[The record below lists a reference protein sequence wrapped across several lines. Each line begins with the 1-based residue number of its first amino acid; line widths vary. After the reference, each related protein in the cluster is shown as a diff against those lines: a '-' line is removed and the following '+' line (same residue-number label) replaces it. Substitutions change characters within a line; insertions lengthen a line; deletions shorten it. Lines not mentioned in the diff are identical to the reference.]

1 MSSMSLTNN
10 PIADLM
16 HMRWGVQ
23 SVKAAQATVAAEQI
37 RGTGSLLSHFG
48 VSTQALE
55 RLGMSPVNAKA
66 LLGANGW
73 RATVDV
79 SKQLSSSLTGGRTAT
94 TLLESVK
101 NGWGSFETQMPA
113 LAKGAKGAA
122 AFCKSAAAGTVGRCG
137 GILKA
142 AKAGGFFGKIMGAVS
157 GVASSVGR
165 IAGPML
171 GPLAK
176 FAAPVMSALK
186 GVGNFMRMIPGL
198 NLIFAAADTF
208 KALKVMFDPTKSMGE
223 KLAAVGKAALSIGA
237 ALPIP
242 GASLL
247 GGVRGAWAVGEGAAS
262 LMKHS
267 PVA

>member
-1 MSSMSLTNN
+1 MSTMTLTQN

-23 SVKAAQATVAAEQI
+23 SVKAAQATMAAENI

-48 VSTQALE
+48 ISSQALE

-73 RATVDV
+73 RSTVDV
-79 SKQLSSSLTGGRTAT
+79 SKQLSSSLTSGRTAS

-101 NGWGSFETQMPA
+101 NGWGSFETQMPS
-113 LAKGAKGAA
+113 LAKGAKSAAAAAKAAGAGAA
-122 AFCKSAAAGTVGRCG
+122 ARCG
-137 GILKA
+137 GILNA
-142 AKAGGFFGKIMGAVS
+142 AKSSGFFGGIFKAVS
-157 GVASSVGR
+157 GVASSVSR
-165 IAGPML
+165 MAGPIL
-171 GPLAK
+171 GPLSSICK
-176 FAAPVMSALK
+176 PWVSALK
-186 GVGNFMRMIPGL
+186 GVGSFMRMIPGL
-198 NLIFAAADTF
+198 NLIFAATDTF

-247 GGVRGAWAVGEGAAS
+247 GGARGVWAVGEGVSALA
-262 LMKHS
+262 KR
-267 PVA
+267 